1 MKNAKSLLI
10 LLALMLSLLLAGC
23 AGKTASQDMGGAGK
37 TASHDMGGVDENMKM
52 HHLHSL
58 MNHGLSM
65 VTEGSNTVMVSY
77 MKMAPKIDAIA
88 HEHGHYMMNMGK
100 AVINRSLSGPEMMSM
115 MKGES
120 AQTGHMKHT
129 HELGEAMLVVVDL
142 LEKMAKTG
150 SVPGSMMAMH
160 HQHLLIN
167 HAMAMAA
174 EGSNMVMLGE
184 MGMAGDVDTYS
195 IEHGRMMLNNA
206 QSLLTEVMSGD
217 AMMDMHAKGKTPEGH
232 GDMMATHNLGEAAVK
247 VVHLLSNMPAM

>member
-10 LLALMLSLLLAGC
+10 LLAFLLPLLVAGC

-37 TASHDMGGVDENMKM
+37 TASYDTGGVDESMKM
-52 HHLHSL
+52 HHLHAL
-58 MNHGLSM
+58 MNHGLTM
-65 VTEGSNTVMVSY
+65 VTEGSSTVMISY

-100 AVINRSLSGPEMMSM
+100 AVINRSLNGPEMMGM
-115 MKGES
+115 MKGAS
-120 AQTGHMKHT
+120 AKTGHMNHT

-150 SVPGSMMAMH
+150 SVPGSMMDMH

-167 HAMAMAA
+167 HAMSMAA
-174 EGSNMVMLGE
+174 EGSNMIMLGK
-184 MGMAGDVDTYS
+184 MGMAGEVDTYS
-195 IEHGRMMLNNA
+195 IEHGQMMLNNA

-217 AMMDMHAKGKTPEGH
+217 VMMEMHAKGKTPESQS
-232 GDMMATHNLGEAAVK
+232 DMMATHKLGEAAIK
-247 VVHLLSNMPAM
+247 VVHLLANMPAM